1 MEGRS
6 LFDASRQRTATL
18 TVAAAVALVLGAI
31 AFLVLQAEVFYSID
45 GAVKFIQAEAFRT
58 SGFRSMALPYP
69 GQRIDPDGLF
79 VPFEPPF
86 VFRGAGQYQ
95 SIFPSAFAL
104 LASLVVGLGP
114 GALRALA
121 IAGGALAAAGSG
133 WLGDRGPRWILPAI
147 VAFATPLWFYATGA
161 GESTIALAAST
172 WAFVVAMRGE
182 RGPDRLR
189 QGYGESAEA
198 LRAKA
203 EGPPPQGPPANAE
216 RLDAVAGLLLGFA
229 AIFRDEALLLLPGLV
244 YARYLTAGRA
254 TRWVTLLASVAAPI
268 LLMAAV
274 DWVWLDRPPL
284 AHLRHAVSLVNS
296 VLPRARAVLPKLETL
311 TWHERIDTMTFY
323 WWLGDGGWLLAIGV
337 TGSLIA
343 AALMRR
349 TRQGPVIVAAI
360 VVSAVAIQIRDV
372 GPLLAAPKFLTGLL
386 RLAPFF
392 LFACLPSAPGSGPSR
407 TRRVALITTAACTLL
422 TLLSLST
429 TGGKGLGPRL
439 TMSLWPLLA
448 AAALE
453 GLDSWRRWAG
463 TAWVRQPIVW
473 GGGLLIAGSMVMELG
488 VALPALAMRSHE
500 DQEALALIRQIP
512 DRVVVLDDDNLM
524 QLMGPDYFTREVLFV
539 AREDLWLR
547 LGEALAA
554 DGEMRLLV
562 ISRRQPRDATM
573 IPPFRFA
580 ESWSVS
586 RYWVGRWVR

>member
-1 MEGRS
+1 M
-6 LFDASRQRTATL
+6 
-18 TVAAAVALVLGAI
+18 AAAGVAVVLGVI
-31 AFLVLQAEVFYSID
+31 AFLVLRAEVFYSID

-95 SIFPSAFAL
+95 SIFPSAFAM

-121 IAGGALAAAGSG
+121 IGGGALAAAGTA
-133 WLGDRGPRWILPAI
+133 WLTDRGPRWSLAAI

-172 WAFVVAMRGE
+172 WAFVVAMRGQ
-182 RGPDRLR
+182 RGP
-189 QGYGESAEA
+189 ES
-198 LRAKA
+198 L
-203 EGPPPQGPPANAE
+203 PPQGPPAQAD
-216 RLDAVAGLLLGFA
+216 RADLIAGALLGLA

-244 YARYLTAGRA
+244 YARYLAAGRA
-254 TRWVTLLASVAAPI
+254 MRWVTLLASVAAPI
-268 LLMAAV
+268 LLMAAI
-274 DWVWLDRPPL
+274 DGVWLNRPPL
-284 AHLRHAVSLVNS
+284 AHLRHAVPLLNS
-296 VLPRARAVLPKLETL
+296 TLPRARAALPKLETL
-311 TWHERIDTMTFY
+311 TWHERVDTVTFY

-337 TGSLIA
+337 AAALIA
-343 AALMRR
+343 AALLRR
-349 TRQGPVIVAAI
+349 SRPGPAIVAAI
-360 VVSAVAIQIRDV
+360 VVTAVAFQIRDV
-372 GPLLAAPKFLTGLL
+372 GPLVAAPKFLTGLL
-386 RLAPFF
+386 RLAPFL
-392 LFACLPSAPGSGPSR
+392 LFACLPAAPGSGPSM
-407 TRRVALITTAACTLL
+407 TRRVALITTAACMLV

-463 TAWVRQPIVW
+463 TAWVRRPIVW
-473 GGGLLIAGSMVMELG
+473 GGGLLIAGSLVMELG
-488 VALPALAMRSHE
+488 VALPALAVRSHE

-512 DRVVVLDDDNLM
+512 DRVVVLDDDVLM
-524 QLMGPDYFTREVLFV
+524 QLVGPEYFSREVLFV
-539 AREDLWLR
+539 ARPELWGP
-547 LGEALAA
+547 LGNALAA
-554 DGEMRLLV
+554 DGQTRLLV
-562 ISRRQPRDATM
+562 ISRQQLRDSTKIA
-573 IPPFRFA
+573 PFRFA
-580 ESWSVS
+580 ESWTVS

>member
-1 MEGRS
+1 VI
-6 LFDASRQRTATL
+6 ATAGI
-18 TVAAAVALVLGAI
+18 AVVLGAI

-86 VFRGAGQYQ
+86 VFRGIGQYQ
-95 SIFPSAFAL
+95 SIFPSAFAM
-104 LASLVVGLGP
+104 LASLFVGLGP

-121 IAGGALAAAGSG
+121 IGGGALAAAGTA
-133 WLGDRGPRWILPAI
+133 WLTDRGPRWSLAAI

-172 WAFVVAMRGE
+172 WAFVVAMRGQP
-182 RGPDRLR
+182 G
-189 QGYGESAEA
+189 AEV
-198 LRAKA
+198 
-203 EGPPPQGPPANAE
+203 PPPQVVPPHAD
-216 RLDAVAGLLLGFA
+216 LIAGALLGLA
-229 AIFRDEALLLLPGLV
+229 AIFRDEALLLLPGLM
-244 YARYLTAGRA
+244 YARHLTAGRA
-254 TRWVTLLASVAAPI
+254 TRWTTLLASVAAPI
-268 LLMAAV
+268 LLMAAI
-274 DWVWLDRPPL
+274 DWAWLDRPPL
-284 AHLRHAVSLVNS
+284 AHLRHAVPLLNW
-296 VLPRARAVLPKLETL
+296 VLPRARASLPRLETL

-337 TGSLIA
+337 AASLIA
-343 AALMRR
+343 AALARG
-349 TRQGPVIVAAI
+349 TRQGPVVVTAI
-360 VVSAVAIQIRDV
+360 VVSAVAIQFRDV

-392 LFACLPSAPGSGPSR
+392 LFACLPAAPGSVPSR
-407 TRRVALITTAACTLL
+407 IRRVALITTAACTLL

-463 TAWVRQPIVW
+463 PAWVRRPIVW
-473 GGGLLIAGSMVMELG
+473 GGGLLIAGSVVMELG
-488 VALPALAMRSHE
+488 VALPALAVRSHE
-500 DQEALALIRQIP
+500 DREALALIRQIP

-524 QLMGPDYFTREVLFV
+524 QLVGPDYFTREVLFV
-539 AREDLWLR
+539 AREDLWLP

-562 ISRRQPRDATM
+562 ISRREPRDATM

-580 ESWSVS
+580 ESWTVS

>member
-1 MEGRS
+1 VAGRS
-6 LFDASRQRTATL
+6 APHASRQRIATTL
-18 TVAAAVALVLGAI
+18 AAAGVAVVLGAI
-31 AFLVLQAEVFYSID
+31 AFLVLKAEVFYSID

-95 SIFPSAFAL
+95 SIFPSAFAM

-121 IAGGALAAAGSG
+121 IGGGALAAAGTA
-133 WLGDRGPRWILPAI
+133 WLTDLGPRWSLAAI

-172 WAFVVAMRGE
+172 WAFVVAMRGK
-182 RGPDRLR
+182 R
-189 QGYGESAEA
+189 
-198 LRAKA
+198 RA
-203 EGPPPQGPPANAE
+203 
-216 RLDAVAGLLLGFA
+216 DVIAGALLGLA
-229 AIFRDEALLLLPGLV
+229 AIFRDEALLLLPGLL
-244 YARYLTAGRA
+244 YARSLAAGRA
-254 TRWVTLLASVAAPI
+254 MRWVTLLASVAAPI
-268 LLMAAV
+268 LLMAAI

-284 AHLRHAVSLVNS
+284 AHLRHAVPLLNS
-296 VLPRARAVLPKLETL
+296 VLPRARAALPKLETL
-311 TWHERIDTMTFY
+311 TWHERVDTVTFY

-337 TGSLIA
+337 AAALIA
-343 AALMRR
+343 AALLRR
-349 TRQGPVIVAAI
+349 SQLGPTLVAAI
-360 VVSAVAIQIRDV
+360 VVTAVAFQIRDV
-372 GPLLAAPKFLTGLL
+372 GPLVAAPKFLTGLL

-392 LFACLPSAPGSGPSR
+392 LFACLPAAPSAGPSM
-407 TRRVALITTAACTLL
+407 TRRVALITTAACMLL

-463 TAWVRQPIVW
+463 TAWVRRPIVW
-473 GGGLLIAGSMVMELG
+473 GGGLLIAGSLVMELG
-488 VALPALAMRSHE
+488 VALPALAVRSHE
-500 DQEALALIRQIP
+500 DQDALELIRQIP
-512 DRVVVLDDDNLM
+512 DRVVVLDDDVLM
-524 QLMGPDYFTREVLFV
+524 QLVGPEYFGREVLFV
-539 AREDLWLR
+539 ARPELWGP
-547 LGEALAA
+547 LGDALAA
-554 DGEMRLLV
+554 DGQTRLLV
-562 ISRRQPRDATM
+562 ISRQPLRDSTKIA
-573 IPPFRFA
+573 PFRFA
-580 ESWSVS
+580 ESWTVS

>member
-1 MEGRS
+1 M
-6 LFDASRQRTATL
+6 
-18 TVAAAVALVLGAI
+18 AAAGVAVVLAAI

-69 GQRIDPDGLF
+69 GRRIDPDGLF

-95 SIFPSAFAL
+95 SIFPSAFAM

-121 IAGGALAAAGSG
+121 IGGGALAAAGG
-133 WLGDRGPRWILPAI
+133 AWLTDRGPRWSLAAI

-172 WAFVVAMRGE
+172 WAFVVAMRGK
-182 RGPDRLR
+182 RGP
-189 QGYGESAEA
+189 
-198 LRAKA
+198 
-203 EGPPPQGPPANAE
+203 EGPPPHAE
-216 RLDAVAGLLLGFA
+216 RSDVVAGLLLGLA

-244 YARYLTAGRA
+244 YARYLAAGRA
-254 TRWVTLLASVAAPI
+254 MRWVTLLASVAAPI
-268 LLMAAV
+268 LLMAAI
-274 DWVWLDRPPL
+274 DWVWFDRPPL
-284 AHLRHAVSLVNS
+284 AHLRHAVPLLNS
-296 VLPRARAVLPKLETL
+296 VLPRARAALPKLETL
-311 TWHERIDTMTFY
+311 TWHERIDTVTFY
-323 WWLGDGGWLLAIGV
+323 WWLGDGGWPLAIGV
-337 TGSLIA
+337 AAALIA
-343 AALMRR
+343 AALLRR
-349 TRQGPVIVAAI
+349 SRPGPTIVAAI
-360 VVSAVAIQIRDV
+360 VVTAVAIQIWDV
-372 GPLLAAPKFLTGLL
+372 GPLVAAPKFLTGLL

-407 TRRVALITTAACTLL
+407 TRRVALVTTAACTVL

-439 TMSLWPLLA
+439 TMGLWPLLA

-463 TAWVRQPIVW
+463 TAWVRRPIVW
-473 GGGLLIAGSMVMELG
+473 GGGLLIAGSLVMELG
-488 VALPALAMRSHE
+488 VALPALAVRSHE

-512 DRVVVLDDDNLM
+512 DRVVVLDDDVLM
-524 QLMGPDYFTREVLFV
+524 QLVGPEYFSREVLFV
-539 AREDLWLR
+539 ARPDLWGP
-547 LGEALAA
+547 LGNALAA
-554 DGEMRLLV
+554 DGQTRLLV
-562 ISRRQPRDATM
+562 ISRQQPRDSTKIA
-573 IPPFRFA
+573 PFKFA
-580 ESWSVS
+580 ESWTVS